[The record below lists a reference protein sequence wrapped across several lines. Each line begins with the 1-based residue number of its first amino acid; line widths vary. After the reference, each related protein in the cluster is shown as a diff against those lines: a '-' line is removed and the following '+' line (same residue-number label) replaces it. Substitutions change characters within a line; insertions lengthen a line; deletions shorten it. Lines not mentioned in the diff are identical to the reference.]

1 MPSDVVTIAV
11 STGIGV
17 SVIAGVLSGVCY
29 VLVQGFARKRSRKPS
44 LQWYC
49 AVCGSYL
56 RSRLNE
62 EKVKIVICSA
72 CEERV
77 CKQRCSKRNYAKQE
91 WICYTCLKRPSIV
104 QNIRNVFCLPYKNL
118 NWMKNMVSN
127 QSGQTE
133 NKLENAHAHS
143 YHEKEY
149 VRDFIE
155 KLIST
160 IIGGSVDEASI
171 SRVYNDKSYDSFIEK
186 FHRDLSEAITN
197 LSSVLQISMKNA
209 SFTEQTPSS
218 AHTSLKLLIEKIL
231 REATRLPRFRKPVNH
246 TVATEERTYED
257 LLATAILN
265 KIKQRIEEIPSKV
278 EREVEDDEVDYSYEN
293 YSSGLNNDQHNWYLQ
308 KPQIYETNSP
318 VPVPM
323 LVPNSLT
330 SAKVLIGDK
339 EVDDTSDLSDANSDD
354 VNVNSQ
360 IQELIVDSA
369 VKKILS
375 EEETSFDSGV
385 REDRDDYNEIITIN
399 WDDISENLED
409 VSLISAFSA
418 EKDAEYLEKFSSL
431 PTTLYRRS
439 VTNSQQVPSSLGLE
453 HSHIDNQIAQEPL
466 KDPSRNKTDLSV
478 FQGSY
483 SQKDKEKWNHPVTI
497 PNNPY
502 SSENIQKRIETNQR
516 YGRDYYTK
524 QAGLPSGRTK
534 PDENDNFSWTPYEG
548 SLHRADPVA
557 ITDDEEETMKNNLDW
572 NVNDQ
577 QPEDSSDLSIV
588 QCYNVQNSKIYYEPS
603 HDNKTKYEVQVNK
616 KEIVS
621 PELDNFQDNERT
633 LEIQVNKKEIV
644 AAELDFITYSNTNS
658 NVDFGKNLVKE
669 PIAAFNGNMDKESE
683 KEYEAKVISS
693 PKISNNLPS
702 APRKNEE
709 NQDNRT
715 LFVSSKKSD
724 NTWIKKI
731 YSNPVVRNF
740 ALTNRD
746 HVPWIT
752 DEGGSKTKNKSPED
766 ERNNTVASS
775 SGVKIVESITDN
787 SVDLS
792 ESNNLEKDTNNH
804 DKEELSATHNFSL
817 EFSDSDWGKEES
829 VTTYDNDCNEL
840 KERRL
845 VANRLGEFSKAFPN
859 LMKTRSVSTHQL
871 KRNVRTLLS
880 EDIEQKQ
887 VESTESYE
895 GLISVKDLKKLFE
908 KNEIVQQNKNK
919 PVHSLTARSISK
931 EVKQKLSNYDNN

>member
-1 MPSDVVTIAV
+1 M
-11 STGIGV
+11 
-17 SVIAGVLSGVCY
+17 
-29 VLVQGFARKRSRKPS
+29 
-44 LQWYC
+44 
-49 AVCGSYL
+49 
-56 RSRLNE
+56 
-62 EKVKIVICSA
+62 
-72 CEERV
+72 
-77 CKQRCSKRNYAKQE
+77 
-91 WICYTCLKRPSIV
+91 
-104 QNIRNVFCLPYKNL
+104 
-118 NWMKNMVSN
+118 
-127 QSGQTE
+127 
-133 NKLENAHAHS
+133 
-143 YHEKEY
+143 
-149 VRDFIE
+149 
-155 KLIST
+155 
-160 IIGGSVDEASI
+160 II
-171 SRVYNDKSYDSFIEK
+171 
-186 FHRDLSEAITN
+186 
-197 LSSVLQISMKNA
+197 SVLTSVLLTLWIIFCVGLYCYYYLLEFYFDA

-265 KIKQRIEEIPSKV
+265 KIINKQENYLSWSSEASTSDDKISKQKYVEDTTEDSKWRQLDSTSISSIDDYLYSDSSHGSSKYVDRISLTIKQRIEEIPSKV